1 MLARSWWALICFF
14 LSLSLPG
21 AAQTGRTAAAKP
33 TAAAA
38 SPATGPVQR
47 LVRGLSLR
55 QKVAQLV
62 MVPFYGEAP
71 NSRSRAGREFQ
82 KLVRQTGV
90 GGLILVNRIQG
101 GIKRAEP
108 FAMASFLN
116 RMQRVARVPLI
127 VGGDFERGAS
137 MRVAE
142 TVKYPHAMAYGAA
155 GELDATK
162 RLGAATAREA
172 RAVGVHWIFA
182 PSADVNNNPD
192 NPIINIR
199 SFGEDPKQVAEH
211 VAAFI
216 TGVHSV
222 SPHRALA
229 TVKHFPGHGDT
240 AVDSHMNLPRLDFP
254 RERLDAVELV
264 PFKAAVAAGVDAVM
278 TAHIA
283 VPALSGEGSPATLS
297 GPALSGVLRK
307 DLGFQGL
314 IVTDAMDMQG
324 LSKQVPPGEAA
335 VRAIEAG
342 VDVLLMPPKPEEA
355 IDAIVRAV
363 KSRRLTAQR
372 IDESLRRVLLAKSR
386 LGLFRDR
393 RVDVEDISETLDSE
407 EAAADAQAVARRAVT
422 LLKNEGGVLPL
433 AKPESACY
441 YVLTE
446 SRYGTQG
453 RIAEEEFLRRA
464 PKDRVFHL
472 DPADRAVELREAAEK
487 MQNCSAGVVVAFVTT
502 GANRG
507 DVLLPG
513 EFPSMVERV
522 VSSGKPVAIVA
533 MGSPYTLRA
542 YPKAQAAVATFT
554 TVESSEAAAVQALFG
569 EIPFQGR
576 SPVTIPGVSRL
587 GDGIQLRGPSR

>member
-1 MLARSWWALICFF
+1 M
-14 LSLSLPG
+14 
-21 AAQTGRTAAAKP
+21 
-33 TAAAA
+33 
-38 SPATGPVQR
+38 
-47 LVRGLSLR
+47 RGLSLR

-62 MVPFYGEAP
+62 VIPFYGEAP
-71 NSRSRAGREFQ
+71 SSRSRAAREFH

-90 GGLILVNRIQG
+90 GGLILVNRIQN

-108 FAMASFLN
+108 FAMAAFLN
-116 RMQRVARVPLI
+116 RMQKAARVPLI

-155 GELDATK
+155 GDLEATK
-162 RLGAATAREA
+162 RLGEATAREA
-172 RAVGVHWIFA
+172 RAMGVHWIFA

-199 SFGEDPKQVAEH
+199 SFGEDPKL
-211 VAAFI
+211 VAAHVEAYI
-216 TGVHSV
+216 AGVHAAAGA
-222 SPHRALA
+222 RALA

-240 AVDSHMNLPRLDFP
+240 AVDSHMNLPRLDVP
-254 RERLDAVELV
+254 RERLDAVELA
-264 PFKAAVAAGVDAVM
+264 PFKAAVAAGIDSVM

-283 VPALSGEGSPATLS
+283 VPAFAGDPMPATLS
-297 GPALSGVLRK
+297 PAALNGVLRK

-335 VRAIEAG
+335 VRAFEAG

-355 IDAIVRAV
+355 IDAVVRAV
-363 KSRRLTAQR
+363 RSGRLKPQR

-386 LGLFRDR
+386 LGLFRQR
-393 RVDVEDISETLDSE
+393 LVDLEEIAETLDSE
-407 EAAADAQAVARRAVT
+407 AAASDAQAVARRALT
-422 LLKNEGGVLPL
+422 LVRNEHGLLPL
-433 AKPESACY
+433 AHPETGCY

-453 RIAEEEFLRRA
+453 RIAEEAFLKRA

-472 DPADRAVELREAAEK
+472 DPADRPVELREAAEK
-487 MQNCSAGVVVAFVTT
+487 ILSCDAAVVVAFVTT

-507 DVLLPG
+507 DVALPG
-513 EFPSMVERV
+513 EFPALVDRLLE
-522 VSSGKPVAIVA
+522 SGKPVALVA

-542 YPKAQAAVATFT
+542 FPKARAALATFT
-554 TVESSEAAAVQALFG
+554 TIESSEAAAVEAVFG
-569 EIPFQGR
+569 EIPVVGR
-576 SPVTIPGVSRL
+576 SPVTIPGIARL
-587 GDGIQLRGPSR
+587 GDGISLRGR